1 MHSLGYQ
8 QLERLPVAWG
18 WLLCGLVLLAMSLCA
33 ASVAQPG
40 SGIVMELVLTPSR
53 AEADADVVMS
63 VVARNSSEEGVSF
76 QPPTRED
83 ISVTVTGPDDGAY
96 MVVWQTAGERGAES
110 RSVWLQPHCAFEA
123 IVGTMRLAKAPGG
136 KPGVPPGLY
145 TVTAEWQAPAS
156 VGEGHSSLSATAN
169 MEVIASP
176 LVVSLPPVTVA
187 RYGAGPILLR
197 VKLANSAAYP
207 IVLMNYFLPY
217 KEHFEVRLAA
227 HVASEGS
234 EGLDDKSGDLGRLM
248 LPAITPHAG
257 KGWVTLLPGEAI
269 WVDMDVTDAVAQP
282 GVYDATLVY
291 RRRVL
296 LRPPDRDPYYSH
308 AARWVANEAQLVVL
322 EAPTE
327 PAAGQ

>member
-1 MHSLGYQ
+1 MHTLDYQELG
-8 QLERLPVAWG
+8 RLPVAWG
-18 WLLCGLVLLAMSLCA
+18 WPLCGLVLLALSLCGV
-33 ASVAQPG
+33 SFAQPG
-40 SGIVMELVLTPSR
+40 GGSGITVELVISPSR
-53 AEADADVVMS
+53 AEADADMVMS
-63 VVARNSSEEGVSF
+63 VVTRNSSEEGVSF

-83 ISVTVTGPDDGAY
+83 ISVTVTGPDDGTY
-96 MVVWQTAGERGAES
+96 MVVCQTAGERGAES
-110 RSVWLQPHCAFEA
+110 RSVWLQPHCAFES
-123 IVGTMRLAKAPGG
+123 IVGTMKLAKAPGG
-136 KPGVPPGLY
+136 EPGVPPGRY

-187 RYGAGPILLR
+187 RYGAGRILLR
-197 VKLANSAAYP
+197 VKLANGAACP

-217 KEHFEVRLAA
+217 KEHFEVRVTLARPPA
-227 HVASEGS
+227 GSDAAEGRRPF
-234 EGLDDKSGDLGRLM
+234 LI
-248 LPAITPHAG
+248 AAVTPDAG

-296 LRPPDRDPYYSH
+296 LRPPDRDPYYGH